1 MTRVVVEI
9 TDHDNGASTDFKTMT
24 ASDEFSSENE
34 KRWMKTLAESIHGT
48 LQRMSRERSGAQFLE
63 DKEKTQK

>member
-34 KRWMKTLAESIHGT
+34 KRWMKTLAESIFGT
-48 LQRMSRERSGAQFLE
+48 LQRMSRERLGAQFLE

>member
-9 TDHDNGASTDFKTMT
+9 TDHDGGASTDLKTTT

-34 KRWMKTLAESIHGT
+34 KRWMKMLAGTIHDT
-48 LQRMSRERSGAQFLE
+48 LQRISREGVRVEPRTGKGE
-63 DKEKTQK
+63 TK

>member
-9 TDHDNGASTDFKTMT
+9 TDHDGGVSTDFKTMT

-34 KRWMKTLAESIHGT
+34 KRWMKMLAEIIHST
-48 LQRMSRERSGAQFLE
+48 LQRISREGGGHA
-63 DKEKTQK
+63 